1 MFHLTH
7 QGRDG
12 SKNVCFTLLYST
24 NGSGPHQSGCESVQ
38 LRSFGPP
45 PGRDTR
51 TEDDL
56 PMTDGPSVLIWGGE
70 GKAPPGLGR
79 YSTICWDRA
88 CLIVTAFMPFVIRTF
103 HTDIYLFSPF
113 RAFLSSSLSP
123 SAPRSPR
130 PHVRESRLMQYRTD
144 PSSYSPPPAARRIS
158 PTHPPARVT
167 RDVYPCKLSHKLLPI
182 PFAHFRLLKL
192 FSFLSLSLSLSLS
205 LPPSFDTIIF
215 LSYSRGMV
223 LHLFNVSQP

>member
-1 MFHLTH
+1 M
-7 QGRDG
+7 G
-12 SKNVCFTLLYST
+12 
-24 NGSGPHQSGCESVQ
+24 
-38 LRSFGPP
+38 LRY
-45 PGRDTR
+45 
-51 TEDDL
+51 L
-56 PMTDGPSVLIWGGE
+56 WGGGAG

-79 YSTICWDRA
+79 YSYSTSFWDCA
-88 CLIVTAFMPFVIRTF
+88 SLIVTAFMPFVIRTF

-130 PHVRESRLMQYRTD
+130 PRVRESRLMQYRTD

-167 RDVYPCKLSHKLLPI
+167 RDVYPCKLSHKLFPI

-192 FSFLSLSLSLSLS
+192 FSFLSLSLSPSL
-205 LPPSFDTIIF
+205 FRH
-215 LSYSRGMV
+215 Y
-223 LHLFNVSQP
+223 HLLILQPWYGSPFIQCLTTLNR